1 MNLLE
6 RLLNINL
13 IVLDLDGVLTNGKI
27 LLNTDGEWLRQM
39 DVKDGYA
46 IQLAKKSGFEVA
58 VVSGSFS
65 SQAEQRLKKLGVD
78 IFIQGASR
86 KSEDLLHLMQ
96 QLSLKNENILYVGDD
111 IPDIDAFYLA
121 GVKACQADAVHEIK
135 ETADFISS
143 KNGGDGCVREIIEKV
158 MRVQGKWSTD
168 TNIKSI

>member
-1 MNLLE
+1 M
-6 RLLNINL
+6 NINL

-121 GVKACQADAVHEIK
+121 GVKACPADAVHEIK